1 MDQIP
6 FVADKINVKMPD
18 VSFGTLIFDN
28 YANPPLR
35 FLLKLFCLQLVSP
48 LMFFA
53 MKRINKDIVIGALI
67 ALVVADIIFNFGYS
81 NFFHWIPVYFGAG
94 FIGIYN
100 NEFVENEC
108 EKWLQ
113 QKRWIVL
120 LCTVG
125 IFLLGVF
132 IKSVQWITAPV
143 VRWGV
148 MSCIKTVP
156 YKDFMKESFFVFCTY
171 YFLILIVRK
180 LFVILLGVS
189 LVKMVVAYFV
199 TFALVILISTLIG
212 MIIN

>member
-132 IKSVQWITAPV
+132 IKSVQWITVPV
-143 VRWGV
+143 VWWGV
-148 MSCIKTVP
+148 MSCIKT
-156 YKDFMKESFFVFCTY
+156 
-171 YFLILIVRK
+171 
-180 LFVILLGVS
+180 
-189 LVKMVVAYFV
+189 
-199 TFALVILISTLIG
+199 
-212 MIIN
+212 